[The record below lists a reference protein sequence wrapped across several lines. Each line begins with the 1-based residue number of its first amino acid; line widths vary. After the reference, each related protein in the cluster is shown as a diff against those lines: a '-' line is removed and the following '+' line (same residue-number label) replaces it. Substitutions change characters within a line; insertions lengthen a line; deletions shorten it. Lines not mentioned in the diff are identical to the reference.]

1 MARADGSIIVKADVD
16 DRNAEKKLSQLNK
29 TIENTEKKLSDL
41 QAKRLPLVEQA
52 KELGV
57 ALDEAK
63 AKLSYMESGTEFFP
77 DSAIK
82 QQTAAIKQMQ
92 KEWDAVNNKLDDVNG
107 KISAEASEL
116 AAAKQE
122 AGNLTARMTS
132 FGYKAGEAVDAASF
146 SLDRFKTRILKLAK
160 RILVFSLITM
170 ALRGVRE
177 WMGKVVKTNGE
188 ATAAMGRLKGAL
200 LTLAQPLVNV
210 VIPAFTALLNVLT
223 AIVGEVSRIVSGLFG
238 TTAEQSAEAAKGLQ
252 EEVDALEATGA
263 AAKKSGKSLASF
275 DEINRLSAP
284 GSAGGGGQAETV
296 APDFSW
302 ADGISE
308 KLRQIARDVLLIG
321 AGFALWKIGSAL
333 PGTLGLILT
342 KLGGILIAL
351 GGFKLLY
358 DSITDAWENGID
370 WGNLAGM
377 LAGVAAAAFGLK
389 LAFGPILGPIA
400 AGIALVVS
408 GLAMLVTGFNDVIK
422 NGANLQNVL
431 TIIAGII
438 ATGLGISLITGTWI
452 PLLIAGIASIV
463 VAIIAWQGNLEEF
476 ADAFK
481 HIFGGIADFLKGV
494 FTGDVELAVKGIQNI
509 VIGVV
514 NAIIIAFES
523 FVNTVIDGINWL
535 IKKANS
541 IAGAVGIKKT
551 IPEIQKLDLG
561 TIPYLA
567 QGAVIP
573 PNREFMA
580 VLGDQKSGTNIETP
594 LATMIEAFRTAM
606 RDMNMSGG
614 QNEAYLVIDDEV
626 MGKVVYNLYNK
637 ENRRVGVKMSGA

>member
-63 AKLSYMESGTEFFP
+63 GKLSYMESGTEFFP

-107 KISAEASEL
+107 KISAEASAL

-200 LTLAQPLVNV
+200 LTLAQPLVDV

-252 EEVDALEATGA
+252 EEVDALEAT
-263 AAKKSGKSLASF
+263 
-275 DEINRLSAP
+275 EIGRAH
-284 GSAGGGGQAETV
+284 V
-296 APDFSW
+296 
-302 ADGISE
+302 
-308 KLRQIARDVLLIG
+308 
-321 AGFALWKIGSAL
+321 
-333 PGTLGLILT
+333 
-342 KLGGILIAL
+342 
-351 GGFKLLY
+351 
-358 DSITDAWENGID
+358 
-370 WGNLAGM
+370 
-377 LAGVAAAAFGLK
+377 
-389 LAFGPILGPIA
+389 
-400 AGIALVVS
+400 
-408 GLAMLVTGFNDVIK
+408 
-422 NGANLQNVL
+422 
-431 TIIAGII
+431 
-438 ATGLGISLITGTWI
+438 
-452 PLLIAGIASIV
+452 
-463 VAIIAWQGNLEEF
+463 
-476 ADAFK
+476 
-481 HIFGGIADFLKGV
+481 
-494 FTGDVELAVKGIQNI
+494 
-509 VIGVV
+509 
-514 NAIIIAFES
+514 
-523 FVNTVIDGINWL
+523 
-535 IKKANS
+535 
-541 IAGAVGIKKT
+541 
-551 IPEIQKLDLG
+551 
-561 TIPYLA
+561 
-567 QGAVIP
+567 
-573 PNREFMA
+573 
-580 VLGDQKSGTNIETP
+580 
-594 LATMIEAFRTAM
+594 
-606 RDMNMSGG
+606 
-614 QNEAYLVIDDEV
+614 
-626 MGKVVYNLYNK
+626 
-637 ENRRVGVKMSGA
+637 

>member
-16 DRNAEKKLSQLNK
+16 DRNAEKKLSKLNK

-63 AKLSYMESGTEFFP
+63 GKLSYMESGTEFFP

-107 KISAEASEL
+107 KISAEASAL

-210 VIPAFTALLNVLT
+210 AIPAFTALLNVLT

-284 GSAGGGGQAETV
+284 GSAGGGGKSETV

-377 LAGVAAAAFGLK
+377 LAGVAAAAVGLK
-389 LAFGPILGPIA
+389 LAFGPVLGPIA
-400 AGIALVVS
+400 AGIALVVG
-408 GLAMLVTGFNDVIK
+408 GLAVLVTGFNDVIK

-594 LATMIEAFRTAM
+594 LSTMLEAFRTAM

>member
-308 KLRQIARDVLLIG
+308 KMRQIARDVLLIG

-333 PGTLGLILT
+333 PGTIGLILT

-377 LAGVAAAAFGLK
+377 LAGVAAAAVGLW
-389 LAFGPILGPIA
+389 LAFGPVLGPIA
-400 AGIALVVS
+400 AGIALVVG

>member
-1 MARADGSIIVKADVD
+1 M
-16 DRNAEKKLSQLNK
+16 
-29 TIENTEKKLSDL
+29 
-41 QAKRLPLVEQA
+41 
-52 KELGV
+52 
-57 ALDEAK
+57 
-63 AKLSYMESGTEFFP
+63 
-77 DSAIK
+77 
-82 QQTAAIKQMQ
+82 
-92 KEWDAVNNKLDDVNG
+92 
-107 KISAEASEL
+107 
-116 AAAKQE
+116 
-122 AGNLTARMTS
+122 
-132 FGYKAGEAVDAASF
+132 
-146 SLDRFKTRILKLAK
+146 
-160 RILVFSLITM
+160 
-170 ALRGVRE
+170 
-177 WMGKVVKTNGE
+177 
-188 ATAAMGRLKGAL
+188 
-200 LTLAQPLVNV
+200 
-210 VIPAFTALLNVLT
+210 
-223 AIVGEVSRIVSGLFG
+223 
-238 TTAEQSAEAAKGLQ
+238 
-252 EEVDALEATGA
+252 
-263 AAKKSGKSLASF
+263 
-275 DEINRLSAP
+275 
-284 GSAGGGGQAETV
+284 
-296 APDFSW
+296 
-302 ADGISE
+302 
-308 KLRQIARDVLLIG
+308 
-321 AGFALWKIGSAL
+321 
-333 PGTLGLILT
+333 
-342 KLGGILIAL
+342 
-351 GGFKLLY
+351 
-358 DSITDAWENGID
+358 
-370 WGNLAGM
+370 
-377 LAGVAAAAFGLK
+377 
-389 LAFGPILGPIA
+389 
-400 AGIALVVS
+400 
-408 GLAMLVTGFNDVIK
+408 
-422 NGANLQNVL
+422 L

-541 IAGAVGIKKT
+541 IAGAVGIEKT

-594 LATMIEAFRTAM
+594 LSTMIEAFRTAM